1 MGGRQWSPVGRGK
14 SLLWSL
20 PCHANGFGLFLISI
34 QCRLPFGIKV
44 ND

>member
-20 PCHANGFGLFLISI
+20 PCHVNGFGLFLISI